1 MSKEESDLRWWLRM
15 TYQDRVHTEF
25 RFHPTRKWRF
35 DWALPDIKVGI
46 EFDGVVSHSAHTS
59 ITNVLN
65 DSAKMNEAALLGW
78 IVIRVNTPSLRDGT
92 GYEMIERAVAQRQL
106 ADAATGGQE

>member
-1 MSKEESDLRWWLRM
+1 MNHKDALALWLQNE
-15 TYQDRVHTEF
+15 YGDAVVPEF

-35 DWALPDIKVGI
+35 DFALPDYKVAI

-65 DSAKMNEAALLGW
+65 DSSKFNEAALLGW
-78 IVIRVNTPSLRDGT
+78 IVIRTNTPNLRDGSA
-92 GYEMIERAVAQRQL
+92 YDAIERAIAIRSGRVA
-106 ADAATGGQE
+106 